1 MCNMKSL
8 LAEPSESD
16 KPIQPL
22 RVAQIMG
29 KMDCGG
35 VEAVV
40 MNYYRALDKSNVQF
54 DFFVDKTSSFPQRT
68 EIERMGGRVFLVPP
82 YSHVFSYLGALERA
96 FRQNQYRVVHAHINT
111 MNVFPL
117 FAAWLAGVPVRVCH
131 NHSNAHWGEGLRTLA
146 KYLLRPFARVF
157 ATDLFACSEMAGRW
171 MYGNRRFESGKVHVM
186 PNAIDTGRF
195 AFDQAARTAQ
205 RTELGIA
212 EDTLVI
218 GHVGRFTFAKNHSFL
233 INMFFALHERHP
245 NSVLLLIG
253 EGELEP
259 AIRQKAQTLC
269 PDGAVKFLGV
279 RQDVNALYS
288 AMDVFCLPSF
298 YEGFSV
304 VLLEAQVN
312 GLPCVISNRV
322 PTEAAIHPNV
332 IRVSL
337 SENAVFWADAC
348 CGATCR
354 ESDISSAIKQAH
366 DIFCLAGDLAEFY
379 QKRSAAS

>member
-1 MCNMKSL
+1 MISHL
-8 LAEPSESD
+8 DEATESGV
-16 KPIQPL
+16 PFQPL
-22 RVAQIMG
+22 RVAQVMGIMN
-29 KMDCGG
+29 CGG

-54 DFFVDKTSSFPQRT
+54 DFFVDRTSSFPQRE
-68 EIERMGGRVFLVPP
+68 EIERLGGRVYLVPP
-82 YSHVFSYLGALERA
+82 YSRIFSYLGALTRA
-96 FRQNQYRVVHAHINT
+96 FRQNQYRIVHAHINT
-111 MNVFPL
+111 MSVFPL
-117 FAAWLAGVPVRVCH
+117 FAAWLAGVPVRICH
-131 NHSNAHWGEGLRTLA
+131 NHSTANWSEGLKTLA

-157 ATDLFACSEMAGRW
+157 ATDFFSCGEFAGRW
-171 MYGNRRFESGKVHVM
+171 MYGSRRFDSGKVHVM
-186 PNAIDTGRF
+186 PNAIDTGHF

-205 RTELGIA
+205 RAELGIA

-218 GHVGRFTFAKNHSFL
+218 GHVGRFTFAKNHTFL

-259 AIRQKAQTLC
+259 EIRQKAREMF
-269 PDGAVKFLGV
+269 PDDAVKFLGV
-279 RQDVNALYS
+279 RQDVNQLYS
-288 AMDVFCLPSF
+288 VMDVFCLPSF
-298 YEGFSV
+298 YEGFSL

-312 GLPCVISNRV
+312 GLPCVISDRV

-337 SENAVFWADAC
+337 SENAVSWADKC
-348 CGATCR
+348 CSATCR
-354 ESDISSAIKQAH
+354 ESDISSAIKQAR
-366 DIFCLAGDLAEFY
+366 DIFCLAGNLSEFY